1 MNSGT
6 RDTEANEA
14 PLIRFETEMSHF
26 RRVNDLNQNGLNLL
40 TVYLSVLSNL
50 GGMTLPINIIGMA
63 IVSYIV
69 SPAFISEL
77 TKNIFLI
84 SRYNEDV
91 GKQSQSETYRIARK
105 YPHYM
110 ALKEN
115 LEKKKITQQDIT
127 NIIDGMYDDRYT
139 MN

>member
-1 MNSGT
+1 LSINSGT
-6 RDTEANEA
+6 RDASKNEK
-14 PLIRFETEMSHF
+14 PLIRFETELSNF

-69 SPAFISEL
+69 NPAFISEL

-84 SRYNEDV
+84 SRFNEDV
-91 GKQSQSETYRIARK
+91 AK
-105 YPHYM
+105 
-110 ALKEN
+110 
-115 LEKKKITQQDIT
+115 
-127 NIIDGMYDDRYT
+127 
-139 MN
+139 